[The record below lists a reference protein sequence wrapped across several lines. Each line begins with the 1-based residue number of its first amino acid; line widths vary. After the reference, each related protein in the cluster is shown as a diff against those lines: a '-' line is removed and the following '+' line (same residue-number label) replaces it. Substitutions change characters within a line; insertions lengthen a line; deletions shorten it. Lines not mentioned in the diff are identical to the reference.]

1 MGVHGRTM
9 LLVLV
14 LTAGVL
20 SAAPLRV
27 LVSVAP
33 QLESVRRIG
42 GDLVEVEA
50 LTPPGASPETYVL
63 NTKRMAS
70 LAQASLLFKIGAP
83 METALLPKLRRSYP
97 DLAIVDARAGMQ
109 LRAMTEGEHHHHGG
123 AGHDH
128 DHDAEG
134 MDPHVWL
141 SIANMMVHARTVGAA
156 LAKRLPEH
164 AAVIQ
169 ARAEQYVQELTKLDE
184 RLRERLRPLS
194 GTAIVV
200 FHPAFGYFLELY
212 GMEQIAVEVG
222 GRTPSGRQLGQVLTQ
237 AKQAGARAVYVQ
249 PQFNRRAA
257 QAVADELRCE
267 LRVLDPLPV
276 DYIAG
281 LEELATTLLKP

>member
-1 MGVHGRTM
+1 MGVQGRTM
-9 LLVLV
+9 LLVLT
-14 LTAGVL
+14 LAAGVL

-33 QLESVRRIG
+33 QLESVRRLG
-42 GDLVEVEA
+42 GDLVQVEA
-50 LTPPGASPETYVL
+50 LTPPGSSPETYVL
-63 NTKRMAS
+63 NAQRMAS
-70 LAQASLLFKIGAP
+70 LAQASLLFRIGAP

-97 DLAIVDARAGMQ
+97 DLAIVDARAGMR
-109 LRAMTEGEHHHHGG
+109 LRAMAEEGHHHGRDG
-123 AGHDH
+123 H

-141 SIANMMVHARTVGAA
+141 SVANMMVHARTVGVT
-156 LAKRLPEH
+156 LAERLPEH

-169 ARAEQYVQELTKLDE
+169 ARTEQYVQELAKLDG

-194 GTAIVV
+194 GTAVAV
-200 FHPAFGYFLELY
+200 FHPAFGYFLESY
-212 GMEQIAVEVG
+212 GIEQIAVEVS
-222 GRTPSGRQLGQVLTQ
+222 GRTPSGRQLGQVLTRAQ
-237 AKQAGARAVYVQ
+237 QAGVRAVYIQ

-281 LEELATTLLKP
+281 LEELATALLKP